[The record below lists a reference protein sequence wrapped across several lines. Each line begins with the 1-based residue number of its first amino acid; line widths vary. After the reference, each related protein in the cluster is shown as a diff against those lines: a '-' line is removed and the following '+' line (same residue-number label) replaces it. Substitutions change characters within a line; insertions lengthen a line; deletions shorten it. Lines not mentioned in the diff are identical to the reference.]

1 MAETN
6 DSELTDSD
14 GIVALL
20 AVLVLLG
27 TAAILIKTFL
37 A

>member
-1 MAETN
+1 MAEGN

-14 GIVALL
+14 GVVALL
-20 AVLVLLG
+20 AVLVLLA
-27 TAAILIKTFL
+27 TAAILIKVFL

>member
-1 MAETN
+1 MAES
-6 DSELTDSD
+6 DDAELTDSD
-14 GIVALL
+14 GAVALV

-27 TAAILIKTFL
+27 TAAILIKVFL